1 MRRSSSPHGGCRLD
15 SGVWVR
21 LLARGS
27 YVGTGSGMLE
37 MRFENDSFFRGK
49 KVHVRLGV
57 RDEVTECDE

>member
-1 MRRSSSPHGGCRLD
+1 M
-15 SGVWVR
+15 R